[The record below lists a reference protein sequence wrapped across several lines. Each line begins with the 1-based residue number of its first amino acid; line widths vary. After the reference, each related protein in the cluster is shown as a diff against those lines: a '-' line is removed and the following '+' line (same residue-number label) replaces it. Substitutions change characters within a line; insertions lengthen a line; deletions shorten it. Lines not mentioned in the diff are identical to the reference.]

1 MDERELVDL
10 LRRYGPLLRYVI
22 APILPNPQDQEDC
35 LSETALRVWERSG
48 QFDPA
53 RGSWTAWLT
62 AVARNTALDHARR
75 QARRHA
81 VGQVEEHMPSP
92 EPTPEE
98 AVLLRERQEAVRRAL
113 ERLSGSDRALFY
125 RKYYY
130 RQSTAQIAAE
140 LGLSQRAVEGRLYRL
155 KKRLRTL
162 LGGEE
167 HG

>member
-48 QFDPA
+48 QFEPA

-62 AVARNTALDHARR
+62 AVARNTALDYARR
-75 QARRHA
+75 QARRHT

-113 ERLSGSDRALFY
+113 ERLPGSDQALFY

>member
-1 MDERELVDL
+1 MDEREMVDL

-35 LSETALRVWERSG
+35 LSETALRVWEKSG

-62 AVARNTALDHARR
+62 AVARNTALDYARR
-75 QARRHA
+75 QARRNI
-81 VGQVEEHMPSP
+81 VGKVEENMPSP

-98 AVLLRERQEAVRRAL
+98 AVLLRERQEEVRLAL
-113 ERLSGSDRALFY
+113 ERLPGGDRALFY

-167 HG
+167 RG